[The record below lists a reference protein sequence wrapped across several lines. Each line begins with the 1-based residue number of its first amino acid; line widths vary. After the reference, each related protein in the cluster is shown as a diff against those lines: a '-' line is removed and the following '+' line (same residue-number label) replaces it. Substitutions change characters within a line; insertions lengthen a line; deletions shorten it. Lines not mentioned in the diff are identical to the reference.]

1 MPRMRAPFT
10 GVVHEVSPSRVDARL
25 KAGYVLLDGAPA
37 PVDVEADDQPAEDD
51 GGKAADK
58 PGADSTIA
66 EIRTWAKANGVAL
79 PKKGNK
85 AALLAAIE

>member
-1 MPRMRAPFT
+1 MTRMRAPFT
-10 GVVHEVSPSRVDARL
+10 GIVHDVSPSRVDARL

-37 PVDVEADDQPAEDD
+37 PVDVEADEQSAEDD
-51 GGKAADK
+51 DGKATDK

-66 EIRTWAKANGVAL
+66 EIRAWAKAHGVDL